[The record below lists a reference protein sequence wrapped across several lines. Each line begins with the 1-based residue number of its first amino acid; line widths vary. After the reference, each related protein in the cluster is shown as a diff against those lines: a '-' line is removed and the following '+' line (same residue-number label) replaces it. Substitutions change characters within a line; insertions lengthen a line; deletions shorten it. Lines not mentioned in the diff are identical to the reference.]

1 MLNIGAFSF
10 AVPWALAALAL
21 LPVLWWLLRL
31 TPPAPWLIQ
40 FPPVRLLL
48 LLAPSQDSSAKSPWW
63 LLLLRLLLAV
73 AVILAAAHP
82 FGTATSTPFR

>member
-1 MLNIGAFSF
+1 MLSLGAVSF

-31 TPPAPWLIQ
+31 TPPAPWLVR

-48 LLAPSQDSSAKSPWW
+48 VLASRQESSAKSPWW
-63 LLLLRLLLAV
+63 LLLLRLALLCT
-73 AVILAAAHP
+73 AALELLPEA
-82 FGTATSTPFR
+82 SV